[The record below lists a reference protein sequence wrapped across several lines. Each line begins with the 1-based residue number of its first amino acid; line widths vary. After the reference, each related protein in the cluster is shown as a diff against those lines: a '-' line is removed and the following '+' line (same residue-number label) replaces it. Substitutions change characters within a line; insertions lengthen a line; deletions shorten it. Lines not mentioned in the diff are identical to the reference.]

1 MAEITLD
8 LIKELRERSGDGI
21 MDCKR
26 ALEATGGNLD
36 KAVAYLQEQ
45 GIASAAKKA
54 NRETSQGL
62 IDSYIHAGRIGALVE
77 VNCETDFVAR
87 TDDFKNLVHEIAMH
101 VAAANPQYLAA
112 DDIPAGKY
120 YIVSAEA
127 YVRGENFQAH
137 FVEENHGNSLLVRP
151 VCATGEALPATYTA
165 PAPEERAVIAGNT
178 ISLGGVEILLEVS
191 SCDLQPCICQ

>member
-8 LIKELRERSGDGI
+8 LIKELRERSGGGI

-26 ALEATGGNLD
+26 ALEATGGNID
-36 KAVAYLQEQ
+36 KAVAFLAEQ

-101 VAAANPQYLAA
+101 VAAANPQYLTA
-112 DDIPAGKY
+112 DEIPAGTEGKPEELALLDQP
-120 YIVSAEA
+120 YIRDAGKSIRQLIQETIGKT
-127 YVRGENFQAH
+127 GENIQ
-137 FVEENHGNSLLVRP
+137 VRRF
-151 VCATGEALPATYTA
+151 TRFE
-165 PAPEERAVIAGNT
+165 
-178 ISLGGVEILLEVS
+178 LGL
-191 SCDLQPCICQ
+191 